1 MIFCTM
7 ECAFGQFWLAFLA
20 PSWLLVHLLTSRACE
35 SGKSLIQTST
45 SYQQP
50 KCLFVISVI
59 LILNSNHT
67 VLKRKLI
74 LSQVKPGYLSRPS
87 FSKLLSPCL
96 IEFCNVE
103 KYLTQPFN
111 WSGSTDVISFDCLV
125 LEPRKIHR
133 ICSLWDVSHRHQMFL
148 GCSSKKTLTY
158 VFNCRETWWYV
169 LVYF

>member
-1 MIFCTM
+1 MCWSIAENIKTPDQIPWVYILDMIFRTM

-50 KCLFVISVI
+50 KHLFVISVT

-67 VLKRKLI
+67 VLRKKLI

-96 IEFCNVE
+96 IKFCNVE

-111 WSGSTDVISFDCLV
+111 WSGWCYFFWLPGLGAKKNSQDLFPLRS
-125 LEPRKIHR
+125 
-133 ICSLWDVSHRHQMFL
+133 VS
-148 GCSSKKTLTY
+148 
-158 VFNCRETWWYV
+158 
-169 LVYF
+169 